1 LRHFLFVLLLAA
13 PATSSA
19 ATVLFYSG
27 DLRSDANVTSCGP
40 SCVLGV
46 SDSDAGYAQYAAVVE
61 TFTVSNTS
69 SIDAITYSFGGGQ
82 SQTGTAVAEGG
93 FEPYLSLFDGSGNFL
108 ASTFSAA
115 CPAGANTV
123 GGNCYDT
130 ELTGYTLT
138 PGQYEIAIT
147 AWENMS
153 FAENNGPP
161 SLLSDGFTGL
171 GNLNGDEN
179 LSYGFDVILPGD
191 QTPSAVPEPCTVSLL
206 AAGLAAFAIQSRR
219 KK

>member
-1 LRHFLFVLLLAA
+1 LKHFLFVLALAL
-13 PATSSA
+13 PATSFGG
-19 ATVLFYSG
+19 TVLFYSG
-27 DLRSDANVTSCGP
+27 DLRADANVTSCGP
-40 SCVLGV
+40 GCVLDV

-61 TFTVSNTS
+61 TFTVNSTT

-82 SQTGTAVAEGG
+82 SQTGPAVAEGG

-108 ASTFSAA
+108 GSTFSAS
-115 CPAGANTV
+115 CPAGAHTV

-130 ELTGYTLT
+130 ELTGYTLD
-138 PGQYEIAIT
+138 PGQYEISIT

-153 FAENNGPP
+153 FAENIGSPL
-161 SLLSDGFTGL
+161 LLSDGFTGL

-179 LSYGFDVILPGD
+179 LSYGFDVILSGD
-191 QTPSAVPEPCTVSLL
+191 QTPGAVPEPCTVGLL

-219 KK
+219 EQ